1 MSRVVNID
9 VKPITAA
16 NMVTTHSDGS
26 FETFVMKPDDTVENL
41 RYVDKGIIKTI
52 SGRVSSIRVSCLKVT
67 KVKVAEPVDYF
78 SKDVSILSIDIDA
91 SSAMQSNIVT
101 VNAREIVEFEGV
113 TDVTS
118 VHVLAH
124 PIVDMD
130 ITYSDETVEHQSLE
144 VGDYLENVEIMTGP
158 GKPDMTGSFKVGAFA
173 YTAKYNKPVIN
184 GAYLISADG
193 TNPNTMVKFTNFIRF
208 VEVPSIEIA
217 SPDSLASIAA
227 ALNLSDEVAVSLGVD
242 VDIPLTEQGKISTI
256 LINEGK
262 TVDLDLAGHNL
273 NVVAYAF
280 YVNGGTLNISDTSG
294 NGKIVT
300 SAKNAAYP
308 AVYVNTA
315 GTCNMYSGTIDT
327 SQVPLEEGD
336 VNWMY
341 GVVCSGDGVF
351 NMLGGEMVI
360 GAAAGISI
368 TNGTASGT
376 GAQFTIGGNSVITSK
391 ECAGVYL
398 ADNKAVTIQDNA
410 VINGGIVARIGEINV
425 KGKAKVVAQEN
436 QDVIIAPGVLA
447 CQSGVEAVAAGILAL
462 TGNYNSALGNDLC
475 INIED
480 TGMVYSKYGKAIEI
494 GTVNTNYDQVA
505 TVYIN
510 SKSNLRSDYCVWN
523 HDQLAEQAAEAGKT
537 LKPETNTT
545 DLTIFIAG
553 EQVYPDPD
561 DSEVE
566 TPVEEAPVEEP
577 AEVTEG

>member
-16 NMVTTHSDGS
+16 NVVTSYTNGS
-26 FETFVMKPDDTVENL
+26 FEIYTIKPNDTIEGL
-41 RYVDKGIIKTI
+41 RYVDHGTVKSI
-52 SGRVSSIRVSCLKVT
+52 SGRISSIRVSCLST
-67 KVKVAEPVDYF
+67 SKVKVASPVDYF
-78 SKDVSILSIDIDA
+78 SKDVSIISIDVDA
-91 SSAMQSNIVT
+91 STEMQSNIVT
-101 VNAREIVEFEGV
+101 VDAREIVEFEGI

-118 VHVLAH
+118 VHVVAH

-130 ITYSDETVEHQSLE
+130 ITYSDDTVEHQSLE
-144 VGDYLENVEIMTGP
+144 VGDYLENVEIMTTP
-158 GKPDMTGSFKVGAFA
+158 GKPDITGNFKVGAFA
-173 YTAKYNKPVIN
+173 YTAKYNKPDIT

-193 TNPNTMVKFTNFIRF
+193 TNTNTMVKFTNFIRF

-227 ALNLSDEVAVSLGVD
+227 ALNLSDEVSVSLGVD

-262 TVDLDLAGHNL
+262 TVDLDLSGHKITTK
-273 NVVAYAF
+273 AYAF
-280 YVNGGTLNISDTSG
+280 YVNGGTLNISDTTG
-294 NGKIVT
+294 NGGIVT
-300 SAKNAAYP
+300 TAKNNAYP

-336 VNWMY
+336 YNWMY

-351 NMLGGEMVI
+351 NMLGGNMII

-398 ADNKAVTIQDNA
+398 ADNKSVTIQDNA
-410 VINGGIVARIGEINV
+410 TINGGIVTRIGTVTV
-425 KGKAKVVAQEN
+425 KDKAKIVAQTN
-436 QDVIIAPGVLA
+436 QDVIVSPGVLA

-480 TGMVYSKYGKAIEI
+480 SASVYSTYGKAIEI

-505 TVYIN
+505 TVYVN
-510 SKSNLRSDYCVWN
+510 SKYNLKSDYQVFN
-523 HDQLAEQAAEAGKT
+523 HDQLAAQAAEAGRT

-561 DSEVE
+561 DGE
-566 TPVEEAPVEEP
+566 
-577 AEVTEG
+577 

>member
-16 NMVTTHSDGS
+16 CMVTTHSDGS
-26 FETFVMKPDDTVENL
+26 FETFVMKPDDMVEDL

-67 KVKVAEPVDYF
+67 KVKVATPVDYF

-91 SSAMQSNIVT
+91 STAMQSNIVT
-101 VNAREIVEFEGV
+101 VNAREIVEFADV

-118 VHVLAH
+118 VHVIAH

-158 GKPDMTGSFKVGAFA
+158 GKPDMTGSFKVAAFA
-173 YTAKYNKPVIN
+173 YTAKYNKPDIT

-193 TNPNTMVKFTNFIRF
+193 ANPNSMVKFTNFIRF

-217 SPDSLASIAA
+217 SPNSLASIAA
-227 ALNLSDEVAVSLGVD
+227 ALNLSDEVSVSLGVD

-256 LINEGK
+256 MINEGK
-262 TVDLDLAGHNL
+262 TVDLDLSGHNL

-294 NGKIVT
+294 EGKIVT

-336 VNWMY
+336 FNWMY

-376 GAQFTIGGNSVITSK
+376 GAQFTIGGDSIITSK

-425 KGKAKVVAQEN
+425 KGKAKVNAQDN

-566 TPVEEAPVEEP
+566 APVEESVEETP